1 MEQATKQLK
10 NVLKEA
16 KHIAFFS
23 GAGMSTDSGIPDFR
37 SADGIYNKKYKT
49 IYRPEAIISHSFF
62 MQEPA
67 TFFQFYFD
75 NMVFPKAKPNAGHL
89 FLAELE
95 KRGKKVS
102 IITQNIDG
110 LHQKAGSSEVY
121 ELHGSSEKYYC
132 MTCGER
138 YGMRD
143 LQKDDEGIPRCL
155 KDYGIVRPDVVLY
168 EENLDYDTMADA
180 IDALR
185 SADLLIVAGTSL
197 VVYPAAGLVH
207 YFTGKNI
214 TVINTSSLNVS
225 GENVIYIQARISK
238 VFQQID
244 IEEVV

>member
-1 MEQATKQLK
+1 MEQAIQQLK

-16 KHIAFFS
+16 NHIAFFS

-37 SADGIYNKKYKT
+37 SADGVYNKKYQT
-49 IYRPEAIISHSFF
+49 SYRPEEIISHSFF
-62 MQEPA
+62 IQDPA

-75 NMVFPKAKPNAGHL
+75 KMVFPKAKPNAGHL

-95 KRGKKVS
+95 KRGKHVS

-132 MTCGER
+132 MTCGKT
-138 YGMRD
+138 YDMSD
-143 LQKDDEGIPRCL
+143 LQKDDEGIPRCSI
-155 KDYGIVRPDVVLY
+155 DDGIVRPDVVLY
-168 EENLDYDTMADA
+168 EEGLDYETMDGA
-180 IDALR
+180 IDAIR
-185 SADLLIVAGTSL
+185 AADLLIVAGTSL
-197 VVYPAAGLVH
+197 VVYPAAGLVR

-214 TVINTSSLNVS
+214 AVINTSPLNVR
-225 GENVIYIQARISK
+225 GDNVIYIQNRISN

-244 IEEVV
+244 IEELL